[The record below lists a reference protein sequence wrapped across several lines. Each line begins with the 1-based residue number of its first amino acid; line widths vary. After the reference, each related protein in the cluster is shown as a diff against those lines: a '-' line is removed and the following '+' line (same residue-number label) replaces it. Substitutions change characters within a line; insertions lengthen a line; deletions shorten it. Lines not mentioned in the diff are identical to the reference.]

1 MEIKFEIV
9 RVGKFRRDSLAER
22 FIKENVALM
31 KKSIRSLLEDFK
43 YMGNDDK
50 MELTLV
56 IPAKGDN
63 IKIYIGDR
71 KDENFRKILRQN
83 FPDSIYKGNDS
94 IIEENIHNPI
104 FPFGVI

>member
-1 MEIKFEIV
+1 MEITFEIV
-9 RVGKFRRDSLAER
+9 RIGKFRKDSQVEKI
-22 FIKENVALM
+22 IKENVNLM

-43 YMGNDDK
+43 YMGKDDK
-50 MELTLV
+50 MELILV

-63 IKIYIGDR
+63 VKIYIGDR
-71 KDENFRKILRQN
+71 KDENLRELLRQN
-83 FPDSIYKGNDS
+83 FPDSIYTGNDS